1 MSGSVRLVSMPPVGT
16 PVLRTGATGP
26 VSGRRH
32 GRGARVARGGVAA
45 LLSTGV
51 ALASHLLA
59 GAPAPGALGILVPLV
74 LAAAAC
80 IVLAGVRLSALRLSL
95 SVVSS
100 QLLFHTF
107 FVLGTV
113 PAGAAVAPAEGG
125 AGHHALHGHDVS
137 VMLSSGASTASHTAH
152 AGHGGGWMWLAHG
165 AATVLTVVAL
175 RRGERAVARLLQVAS
190 AVLVRRAP
198 RGVAV
203 LVVRRPLPVVEG
215 LLSALPALSALTSPV
230 ARRGPPVV
238 LAV

>member
-1 MSGSVRLVSMPPVGT
+1 MPPVGT

-26 VSGRRH
+26 VSGRRY

-45 LLSTGV
+45 VLSTGV

-59 GAPAPGALGILVPLV
+59 GAPVPGALGIIVPLV
-74 LAAAAC
+74 LASAAC

-95 SVVSS
+95 SVVTS

-113 PAGAAVAPAEGG
+113 PAGATVVPVGG
-125 AGHHALHGHDVS
+125 GGHAHLGHDAGVVVS
-137 VMLSSGASTASHTAH
+137 TGASAAAH
-152 AGHGGGWMWLAHG
+152 LGHVGHGGGWMWLAHG
-165 AATVLTVVAL
+165 AAATVTVLAL
-175 RRGERAVARLLQVAS
+175 RRGELLLARLVQVAS
-190 AVLVRRAP
+190 AVLVRVVP
-198 RGVAV
+198 RVVAV
-203 LVVRRPLPVVEG
+203 VVERRPLPVAEG
-215 LLSALPALSALTSPV
+215 LLSARPAVSALTSPV